1 MNIRL
6 GLVVVLLAALFA
18 TPYSFAADG
27 PARVALVIGNGK
39 YPDADKPLKQPTND
53 ARLLAEELKRAGF
66 DVDLGEDLSG
76 DAMRRAF
83 DRLYQRVK
91 PGSVAL
97 VFFSGFGIQ
106 SGRQSYL
113 VPVDA
118 QIWTEPDVRRDGIA
132 LETVLGELN
141 SRGASVKIALIDASR
156 RNPFERRFR
165 SFSAG
170 LAPIIAPGGSLVMYA
185 AALSSVVTDRGDE
198 HSLFASELLK
208 EVRAPGIS
216 AEEALNRTRLGVT
229 RASRGEQVPWISSSL
244 AEEFSFVPG
253 AKAAD
258 KPVEAKPAAA
268 AVAAPQAAPEPEK
281 PAEQPKP
288 APKASAAPAQTAAD
302 QRPTPAPGER
312 RDDDKLVLALASDPT
327 VKSLNARIAERPSD
341 GNSYYRRGQVYASK
355 GAYRS
360 AIKDFDE
367 AIRLNPKDVEA
378 YNNRCWVRT
387 VIGELEPALADCN
400 QALQLRPNFVDAL
413 DSRGLLH
420 LKGGRDKAAIA
431 DFDAALKVNPRLTS
445 SLYGRGLARK
455 RTGLTSEGDIDL
467 TTAKNLDPNIG
478 KEFAG
483 YGVR

>member
-1 MNIRL
+1 MQLRVGWAML
-6 GLVVVLLAALFA
+6 FLAVLFA
-18 TPYSFAADG
+18 IPHVHAAG
-27 PARVALVIGNGK
+27 AAPRVALVIGNGK
-39 YPDADKPLKQPTND
+39 YPDASTPLKQPGND
-53 ARLLAEELKRAGF
+53 ARALAEELRRAGF
-66 DVDLGEDLSG
+66 DVDLGEDLSS
-76 DAMRRAF
+76 DAMRRSF

-118 QIWTEPDVRRDGIA
+118 QIWTEPDVRRDGVA

-141 SRGASVKIALIDASR
+141 SRGAAVKIAVIDAAR

-170 LAPIIAPGGSLVMYA
+170 LAPVIAPGGSLVMYA
-185 AALSSVVTDRGDE
+185 AALSAVVSDDDGT
-198 HSLFASELLK
+198 HSPFVGALIDQI
-208 EVRAPGIS
+208 RAPGIS
-216 AEEALNRTRLGVT
+216 AEEAFNRARTAVT
-229 RASRGEQVPWISSSL
+229 RGSHGEQVPWISSSL
-244 AEEFSFVPG
+244 AEDFMFVPG
-253 AKAAD
+253 TKATDQPVATAAPAKPPAPAAPAAPP
-258 KPVEAKPAAA
+258 KPATAPLEAKP
-268 AVAAPQAAPEPEK
+268 PP
-281 PAEQPKP
+281 PAEAKP
-288 APKASAAPAQTAAD
+288 S
-302 QRPTPAPGER
+302 GS
-312 RDDDKLVLALASDPT
+312 RDDDKLLLALANDTT
-327 VKSLNARIAERPSD
+327 VKSLNAQIADKPSD
-341 GNSYYRRGQVYASK
+341 GNAYYRRGQVYASK

-360 AIKDFDE
+360 AIKDFDD
-367 AIRLNPKDVEA
+367 AIRLNAKDVEA

-387 VIGELEPALADCN
+387 VIGELGSALPDCD

-420 LKGGRDKAAIA
+420 LKSGRDKAAIA

-455 RTGLTSEGDIDL
+455 RIGLASEGEIDL
-467 TTAKNLDPNIG
+467 TTAKKLDPNIA

-483 YGVR
+483 YGVH